1 MEELAPWLPDVFDET
16 SEWASA
22 EPLGDLKV
30 IVFGGVPGSGKSTL
44 AERLGA
50 ELRIHVASV
59 DWILGAFRQYG
70 AFGLT
75 DATGF
80 AYELA
85 LREGLRE
92 LLCGRSVILDG
103 IARQLEVN
111 VQDAVLGRWRSLAQA
126 RKASFYAI
134 DCICSNEDL
143 HRSRMSG
150 RRRGIPG
157 WKQTVDWDHIERTRA
172 NRHPW
177 MFEHL
182 LVDSVESA
190 EMNFEKVFR
199 FISSAEERPFSA
211 GTGSG
216 ARSRRR

>member
-1 MEELAPWLPDVFDET
+1 MEQLAPWLPDVFDET
-16 SEWASA
+16 SEWATA
-22 EPLGDLKV
+22 EPRDDLKV

-44 AERLGA
+44 AEMLGS
-50 ELRIHVASV
+50 ELRIHVASL
-59 DWILGAFRQYG
+59 DWILGAFTQYG

-75 DATGF
+75 DPTGL

-111 VQDAVLGRWRSLAQA
+111 AQDAALTRWRSLAQA

-134 DCICSNEDL
+134 DCICSDENL
-143 HRSRMSG
+143 HRSRMSE

-157 WKQTVDWDHIERTRA
+157 WKQTVDWDHVERTRA
-172 NRHPW
+172 NRRPW
-177 MFEHL
+177 TFEHL
-182 LVDSVESA
+182 LVDSVDSA
-190 EMNFEKVFR
+190 ELNFEKVLS
-199 FISSAEERPFSA
+199 FISSGAQQSSSA
-211 GTGSG
+211 GTG
-216 ARSRRR
+216 

>member
-1 MEELAPWLPDVFDET
+1 MDDLAPWLPDVFDES
-16 SEWASA
+16 SEWATA

-50 ELRIHVASV
+50 ELRIHVASL
-59 DWILGAFRQYG
+59 DWILGAFTQYG

-75 DATGF
+75 DATGL

-111 VQDAVLGRWRSLAQA
+111 VQDAVLTRWRSLSEV
-126 RKASFYAI
+126 RKASFHAI
-134 DCICSNEDL
+134 DCICSDENL
-143 HRSRMSG
+143 HRSRMSE

-172 NRHPW
+172 NRHSW

-182 LVDSVESA
+182 LVDSVDTA
-190 EMNFEKVFR
+190 EMNFDKVLS
-199 FISSAEERPFSA
+199 FISSGDERSSSA
-211 GTGSG
+211 GSG
-216 ARSRRR
+216 